1 MDLEGQ
7 GSDLMSLEHVQSKQ
21 HVHRLVFQDGKGARQ
36 EVPFYLD
43 LSWVGKHTHLT
54 FSHYQIQMLPSTF
67 ARGLNIISFDRL
79 DKTR

>member
-43 LSWVGKHTHLT
+43 LSWVGKHTDDTTNTCFQVWISLLSKKFIKQGKHLMT
-54 FSHYQIQMLPSTF
+54 V
-67 ARGLNIISFDRL
+67 
-79 DKTR
+79 